1 MRAVY
6 IKVKSCDKVKE
17 RNGETMVYRVVVFD
31 DDMSQ
36 CEIIKNMLD
45 KCDEYE
51 DRKYNIICI
60 DSLRELENFI
70 AFENE
75 IDILVTDICVEND
88 KKTGIDLVKKLHPK
102 MPDTQIIY
110 ITGYV
115 EYCEAVYETEHI
127 SFLRKPVNAERLWQ
141 AMDRAVRNIDACN
154 ERVCTVNVGR
164 NLINIRIDDILYIE
178 SAGRKL
184 IYRCSDRDIEIYG
197 RLSEVEQT
205 VGSGFVHCHKSFL
218 VNIRHICELRDNN
231 LLLDNGTEI
240 AVSRNCYMD
249 TKKRIISYTE

>member
-1 MRAVY
+1 
-6 IKVKSCDKVKE
+6 
-17 RNGETMVYRVVVFD
+17 MVYRVVVFD

-36 CEIIKNMLD
+36 CEIIKNMID
-45 KCDEYE
+45 RCDEYE
-51 DRKYNIICI
+51 ERKYNIICI

-141 AMDRAVRNIDACN
+141 ILKQ
-154 ERVCTVNVGR
+154 
-164 NLINIRIDDILYIE
+164 LI
-178 SAGRKL
+178 S
-184 IYRCSDRDIEIYG
+184 
-197 RLSEVEQT
+197 
-205 VGSGFVHCHKSFL
+205 
-218 VNIRHICELRDNN
+218 
-231 LLLDNGTEI
+231 
-240 AVSRNCYMD
+240 
-249 TKKRIISYTE
+249 